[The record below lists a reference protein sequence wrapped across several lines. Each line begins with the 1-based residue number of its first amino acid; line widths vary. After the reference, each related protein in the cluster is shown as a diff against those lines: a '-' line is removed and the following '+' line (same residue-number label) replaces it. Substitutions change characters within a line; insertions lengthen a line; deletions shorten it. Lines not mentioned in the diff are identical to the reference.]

1 MEPMSPSRPHSDC
14 TYRGGGNQYGVV
26 NFPIRCAQTPS
37 VFHIA
42 GRTFLLPCCTFP
54 AIARSAL
61 SFSENGRAFKIA
73 LDIEDEIF
81 IAFEMIGGESPVSG
95 LAEVTIVLRRH
106 VGGDEFALDL
116 VYATE
121 LLPVRRAA

>member
-1 MEPMSPSRPHSDC
+1 LLHFSGDRQERLE
-14 TYRGGGNQYGVV
+14 
-26 NFPIRCAQTPS
+26 
-37 VFHIA
+37 
-42 GRTFLLPCCTFP
+42 FL
-54 AIARSAL
+54 R
-61 SFSENGRAFKIA
+61 NGRAFKIA

-116 VYATE
+116 VYATD